1 MYIIS
6 WEYVIEI
13 SWETNVWKSKNTH
26 IYIYIYI
33 SNHVRWICLKTRH
46 APPING
52 LLNRKMMKTLQ

>member
-13 SWETNVWKSKNTH
+13 SWETNVWKSKN

-33 SNHVRWICLKTRH
+33 HKQPCEMDLSENQACT
-46 APPING
+46 PN
-52 LLNRKMMKTLQ
+52 